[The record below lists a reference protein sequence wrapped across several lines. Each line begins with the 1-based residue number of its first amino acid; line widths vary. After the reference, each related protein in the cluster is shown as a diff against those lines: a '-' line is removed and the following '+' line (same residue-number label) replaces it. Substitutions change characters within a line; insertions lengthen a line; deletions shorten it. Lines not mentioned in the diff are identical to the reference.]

1 MNTILEK
8 VTVFDAKTHLSDLL
22 KKVQN
27 GENFIITLR
36 GKSIAKIVP
45 FSEENTESI
54 KSSIEEL
61 RKIRLSVKGKVN
73 IKEMISEGRKY

>member
-1 MNTILEK
+1 MNSTS
-8 VTVFDAKTHLSDLL
+8 V
-22 KKVQN
+22 
-27 GENFIITLR
+27 
-36 GKSIAKIVP
+36 
-45 FSEENTESI
+45 NTELI